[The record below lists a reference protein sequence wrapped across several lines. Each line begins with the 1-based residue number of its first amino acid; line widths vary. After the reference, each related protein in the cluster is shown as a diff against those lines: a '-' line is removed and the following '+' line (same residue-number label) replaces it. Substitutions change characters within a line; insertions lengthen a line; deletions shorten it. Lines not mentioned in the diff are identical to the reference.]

1 MNAAFRLEFI
11 TPLFSRGAYE
21 DQPEVR
27 PASIRGQLH
36 WWFRTLGGK
45 YHDEKAIFGGVHNG
59 ASASKLVVRVG
70 IVLGQTGEIATLPHK
85 TGGKTSPKAC
95 YLPGTTFELHV
106 LSRLGGLRSD
116 HEAPFQRTLEAW
128 LLLGTLGLRA
138 TRAGGSFCWKPL
150 RETTLRYPSDWNEF
164 EQRCALVLRRSLL
177 KFALLDEIYANSD
190 AARHIISDTLGGPD
204 QADELDDLRNL
215 HWPLGDVASKR
226 QQRADPTRKDRK
238 TSPLRFRIVK
248 IGNQFRIAALWDA
261 RDEVTH
267 NNTRTDLLGIIR
279 LLEER
284 KPALG
289 QQLAASALAR

>member
-1 MNAAFRLEFI
+1 MSAFKLEFI

-21 DQPEVR
+21 DRPEIR
-27 PASIRGQLH
+27 PASIRSQLH
-36 WWFRTLGGK
+36 WWFRALGGN

-70 IVLGQTGEIATLPHK
+70 EVRGQTGEMATLPHK
-85 TGGKTSPKAC
+85 PGGKASPKAC

-106 LSRLGGLRSD
+106 LSRLGGLGRD

-138 TRAGGSFCWKPL
+138 TRAGGSFCWEPL
-150 RETTLRYPSDWNEF
+150 SETTLRYPPDWNEF
-164 EQRCALVLRRSLL
+164 EQRCATVLRGSLL
-177 KFALLDEIYANSD
+177 RFALLEEVYASSD
-190 AARHIISDTLGGPD
+190 AARHVISDTLGGPG
-204 QADELDDLRNL
+204 QLDDLGDLRNL

-226 QQRADPTRKDRK
+226 QQREDSTRKDRK

-248 IGNQFRIAALWDA
+248 IGDQFRIAAMWDA
-261 RDEVTH
+261 RDQVTH
-267 NNTRTDLLGIIR
+267 NNTRTDLPGIIR
-279 LLEER
+279 LLEKK